1 MACQTSPAPVHSTTT
16 GRQRLGELF
25 GSSFRSILR
34 QARNVAGALRVYAA
48 LRLYLKQVQDKE
60 ADETLEQDA
69 QLVQQCLQGDASAW
83 EELVRRHSRRIFNVC
98 YRFTGNR
105 TEAEDLSQDVF
116 LRVYRTLGSYRSAHG
131 GFGTWVTS
139 VTRNLLIDHYRRT
152 KRDRITDSL
161 DDAMPVVEN
170 KESAGRRPDEQA
182 LLGELS
188 NQVQSALTRLSPE
201 LREAVILRDLQQ
213 LEYAE
218 IRTVLGVPEGTV
230 KSRINRGRI
239 ELARILQQMGV
250 RPS

>member
-1 MACQTSPAPVHSTTT
+1 
-16 GRQRLGELF
+16 
-25 GSSFRSILR
+25 
-34 QARNVAGALRVYAA
+34 
-48 LRLYLKQVQDKE
+48 
-60 ADETLEQDA
+60 LEQDA
-69 QLVQQCLQGDASAW
+69 QLVQQCLQGDGSAW
-83 EELVRRHSRRIFNVC
+83 EELVRRHTRRIFNIC

-131 GFGTWVTS
+131 GFATWATS

-161 DDAMPVVEN
+161 DDKMPVVEN

-188 NQVQSALTRLSPE
+188 MQVQSALTRLSPE

-218 IRTVLGVPEGTV
+218 IQTVLAVPEGTV

-250 RPS
+250 RPA

>member
-1 MACQTSPAPVHSTTT
+1 M
-16 GRQRLGELF
+16 
-25 GSSFRSILR
+25 
-34 QARNVAGALRVYAA
+34 
-48 LRLYLKQVQDKE
+48 
-60 ADETLEQDA
+60 
-69 QLVQQCLQGDASAW
+69 
-83 EELVRRHSRRIFNVC
+83 RRHTRRIFNIC

-131 GFGTWVTS
+131 GFATWMTS

-161 DDAMPVVEN
+161 DDAMPAVEN
-170 KESAGRRPDEQA
+170 KQSSARRPDELA

-188 NQVQSALTRLSPE
+188 AQVQEGLGKLSPE

-213 LEYAE
+213 LEYGE
-218 IRTVLGVPEGTV
+218 IQRVLAVPEGTV

-239 ELARILQQMGV
+239 ELARVLQQMGV

>member
-1 MACQTSPAPVHSTTT
+1 
-16 GRQRLGELF
+16 
-25 GSSFRSILR
+25 
-34 QARNVAGALRVYAA
+34 VAAHVTVPGF
-48 LRLYLKQVQDKE
+48 E

-69 QLVQQCLQGDASAW
+69 QLVQQCLQGDGSAW
-83 EELVRRHSRRIFNVC
+83 EELVRRHSRRIFNIC
-98 YRFTGNR
+98 YRFTGNG

-131 GFGTWVTS
+131 GFATWVTS

-152 KRDRITDSL
+152 KRDRVTDSL
-161 DDAMPVVEN
+161 DDAMPAVEN
-170 KESAGRRPDEQA
+170 KDPQRGRPDELA

-188 NQVQSALTRLSPE
+188 GQVQTALTKLSPE

-213 LEYAE
+213 LEYGE
-218 IRTVLGVPEGTV
+218 IQRVLSVPEGTV